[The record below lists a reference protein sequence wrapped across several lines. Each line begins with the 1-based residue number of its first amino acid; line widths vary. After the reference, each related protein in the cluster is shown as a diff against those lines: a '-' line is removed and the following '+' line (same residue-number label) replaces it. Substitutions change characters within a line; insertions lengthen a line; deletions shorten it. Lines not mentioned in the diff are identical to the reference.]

1 MKNSRRKSCRG
12 GSALEM
18 AMLMPWYI
26 FLFVGAFDWGFF
38 SHALISTASAA
49 RVVALYSSQSAA
61 YAATN
66 STNTTN
72 TCTLALEELRYADND
87 LSTLTTCTALPVI
100 VSYSSVTGADG
111 QAAASVTVQYQTL
124 QLIPIPGLLAGQFT
138 FQRTV
143 QMRLRG

>member
-1 MKNSRRKSCRG
+1 
-12 GSALEM
+12 M

-72 TCTLALEELRYADND
+72 ACTLALEELRYADND

-100 VSYSSVTGADG
+100 VSYSLLNSGTADG
-111 QAAASVTVQYQTL
+111 QAAASVAVQYQTL